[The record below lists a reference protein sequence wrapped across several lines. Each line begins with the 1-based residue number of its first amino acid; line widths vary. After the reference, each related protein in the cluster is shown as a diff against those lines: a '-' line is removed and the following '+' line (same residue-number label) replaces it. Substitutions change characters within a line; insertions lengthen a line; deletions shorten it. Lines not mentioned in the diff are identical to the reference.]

1 MADSLIMYE
10 IVIASFISL
19 SGLLFWIR
27 HKYYKIRPPKHYVD
41 AKKKVSWMKSGNRLI
56 VHLEE

>member
-19 SGLLFWIR
+19 TGLLFWIR
-27 HKYYKIRPPKHYVD
+27 HKYYDLKSAKHYED
-41 AKKKVSWMKSGNRLI
+41 AKAKVNWMKSGL
-56 VHLEE
+56 